1 MRKTSLVIALIGIF
15 ILLIMLNFSHPIQVN
30 SQKDLS
36 SLIENSK
43 VQTKGKVIGE
53 KQIGNEK
60 ILNLDNHLE
69 IICRTCPSYL
79 GQIIYIEGIIE
90 KYQNKTQI
98 QALKIIQNNR

>member
-1 MRKTSLVIALIGIF
+1 MKKASIVIAVIGIF
-15 ILLIMLNFSHPIQVN
+15 ILLIMLNFSQPIQVN
-30 SQKDLS
+30 SQKDIS
-36 SLIENSK
+36 ILIENSK
-43 VQTKGKVIGE
+43 VQTKGKVMSE

-60 ILNLDNHLE
+60 FLNLDNNLE